1 MRLAE
6 QLHRRRAED
15 ELDDGALDAQKL
27 SAGLV
32 SLRLRLFSFP
42 LLQHVGAR
50 RRHVQI
56 LEDGLRVQEAR
67 IDLRVFEAPADDENF
82 GRLIATRLWL
92 RRLDV
97 REELFEH
104 VQQRVVVLRAERFR
118 HEAAAGLQ
126 EVDRQPERENGQL
139 VLPVRVL

>member
-1 MRLAE
+1 MGTRLAS
-6 QLHRRRAED
+6 AVATKAAAM
-15 ELDDGALDAQKL
+15 G
-27 SAGLV
+27 SAGA
-32 SLRLRLFSFP
+32 
-42 LLQHVGAR
+42 GAFASRCPRAAASSSDAMR
-50 RRHVQI
+50 RRHRSR
-56 LEDGLRVQEAR
+56 DASCAACR
-67 IDLRVFEAPADDENF
+67 
-82 GRLIATRLWL
+82 